1 MVVTMS
7 EGKWGHSWVRVL
19 FLDRSSGIQHG
30 SPGSSCASLGDRAV
44 LSAACL
50 RHKNC
55 RHGEEGLVSTPMETK
70 SLRPILEAPALP
82 HPSGPRGT
90 TDRHSLSLG
99 S

>member
-7 EGKWGHSWVRVL
+7 EGKWGHSWVRVP

-30 SPGSSCASLGDRAV
+30 SPGSSCASPGDRAV

-55 RHGEEGLVSTPMETK
+55 RHGEEGLVP
-70 SLRPILEAPALP
+70 PP
-82 HPSGPRGT
+82 HPGSSGFATSQWSSRNN
-90 TDRHSLSLG
+90 
-99 S
+99 